1 MFSEIT
7 VLKKKTLNNNF
18 MMSQIVRC
26 VLGSDLCLEIMINYI
41 PLFSYVHVMN
51 SGFMIVK
58 LLLLIFLFL
67 SNLICLMSAVIQDVG
82 EVQVASLLIPLTFSC
97 IIRL

>member
-7 VLKKKTLNNNF
+7 VLKKNLNNNF
-18 MMSQIVRC
+18 MMSQIVMC

-41 PLFSYVHVMN
+41 QLFSSVHVTN

-82 EVQVASLLIPLTFSC
+82 EVQVAFLLIPLTFSC

>member
-41 PLFSYVHVMN
+41 PLFSSVHVMN

-82 EVQVASLLIPLTFSC
+82 GVQVASLLIPLTFSC